1 MVFFSQEYWS
11 GFPFPSPED
20 IPDPGIKPTSPVSP
34 ASQADSLPTEP
45 SGKQFVCDS
54 RSHSSI
60 SSVVAQSSPTLC
72 HPMDCSLTGSS
83 VHGILQER
91 ILENGLPFTMVHL
104 LSLICTIHL

>member
-11 GFPFPSPED
+11 GSPFPSPED
-20 IPDPGIKPTSPVSP
+20 LADPGIKPTSPVSP
-34 ASQADSLPTEP
+34 ASQADSSPTEP

-54 RSHSSI
+54 RTHSST
-60 SSVVAQSSPTLC
+60 SSIVAQSSLMLC

-83 VHGILQER
+83 VHGIRQER
-91 ILENGLPFTMVHL
+91 MLENGLLFTMVHL